1 MFDTSSTKALLGP
14 ADPARGV
21 PIPPPHARAVDLIAL
36 AEATVTIDAPSGVRR
51 RRILVPVAAGV
62 AAAGLV
68 ATGVVAGGRTGGH
81 LSGVTAGQSTAPTPT
96 RTAAP
101 TPTWTAAPAPTFGP
115 VIRPVAF
122 EFDKQPPATGDQLRA
137 LAAHLAPSRC
147 DTTTGKY
154 TFIHTIGWNAVF
166 DDTPDGKSQ
175 RIIPSE
181 KWWWRAADGSE
192 RDRTTL
198 LPAVYPNE
206 ESYRYYQKHPVQPTG
221 TPAANVL
228 DLPPNPDRAILALP
242 TDPAEIAK
250 KLLTGGKP
258 FLFWNVRD
266 WFSSHAVPLATRAEV
281 LRILANTPG
290 VVWRGE
296 TTDRAG
302 RKGVAVSLDDK
313 GARHVLIFDPRTGEM
328 LAWDDVERPVDTVAG
343 STLLLAC
350 ERTDKLG

>member
-21 PIPPPHARAVDLIAL
+21 PIPPPRARAVDLIAL
-36 AEATVTIDAPSGVRR
+36 AEATVDIDVASGVRR

-62 AAAGLV
+62 AAVGLV
-68 ATGVVAGGRTGGH
+68 ATGVVAGGLIRRHPPGD
-81 LSGVTAGQSTAPTPT
+81 TAGQATGPMPTGTAAPTPT

-101 TPTWTAAPAPTFGP
+101 TPRFGP
-115 VIRPVAF
+115 VVRPVAF
-122 EFDKQPPATGDQLRA
+122 EFDKRPPAAGDQLRA
-137 LAAHLAPSRC
+137 LAAQLTPSRC
-147 DTTTGKY
+147 DTTTGRY

-175 RIIPSE
+175 RIVPSE
-181 KWWWRAADGSE
+181 RWEWRADDGSE
-192 RDRTTL
+192 RFRSTL

-206 ESYRYYQKHPVQPTG
+206 ESYRYYQKHPVQPSG
-221 TPAANVL
+221 TPAAVVH
-228 DLPPNPDRAILALP
+228 DLPPNPDRAIVPLP
-242 TDPAEIAK
+242 TDPAEVAK
-250 KLLTGGKP
+250 KLAAGGKQ

-266 WFSSHAVPLATRAEV
+266 WFSAHAVPLATRAEV

-302 RKGVAVSLDDK
+302 RTGVAISLDDK
-313 GARHVLIFDPRTGEM
+313 AAQHVLIFDPSTGEM

-343 STLLLAC
+343 STLLLGC
-350 ERTDKLG
+350 EHTDQLG